1 MDSEQEFM
9 PRKEGHKRLL
19 QKISKVVSV
28 ISIIIAIFSA
38 LSLLMIDADDK
49 VMRASM
55 GALAFFCFTVGIV
68 LNAIANT
75 NLPNLKVGDDDS
87 SK

>member
-1 MDSEQEFM
+1 M
-9 PRKEGHKRLL
+9 PRKEGHKRVL
-19 QKISKVVSV
+19 QKISKVVAIV
-28 ISIIIAIFSA
+28 SIIVAIISA
-38 LSLLMIDADDK
+38 LSLLMINADDK

-75 NLPNLKVGDDDS
+75 NLPNLKVGDDDN